1 MLLNLTKNH
10 QTIQLPQRNH
20 DYAKDTVR
28 ATGLHTVWSPSTVSP
43 SILLPYGE
51 HRLDLIYEMP

>member
-1 MLLNLTKNH
+1 LTKNH

-43 SILLPYGE
+43 VYFFHTVNIASI
-51 HRLDLIYEMP
+51 